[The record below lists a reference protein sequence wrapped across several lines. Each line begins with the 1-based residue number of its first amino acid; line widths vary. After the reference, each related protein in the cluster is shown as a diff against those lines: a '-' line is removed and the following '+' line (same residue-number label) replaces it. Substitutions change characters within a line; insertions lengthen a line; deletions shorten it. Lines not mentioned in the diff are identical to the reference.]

1 MAQQS
6 MAASVLQREL
16 LLSARNPAA
25 SLNAVWF
32 FVLVC
37 GLFAIGIGPDKEQL
51 AQLAPGLI
59 WVIALLAVMLSVDA
73 LFRHD
78 YADGS
83 LEQLLLAAQPLYFL
97 ILARLLAQALLI
109 ALPLA
114 LISPLL
120 SLMLGMNMQ
129 ALPALIISLLIGV
142 PTLVLVGAIGAAL
155 TVGFERGGLL
165 LALLILPLYV
175 PVLIFA
181 SAAVVSAA
189 SGFDYIGQIL
199 ILAAQFVLALA
210 LSPLAVV
217 AGLRLNYYH

>member
-1 MAQQS
+1 MAGKTIIK
-6 MAASVLQREL
+6 AVLRREF
-16 LLSARNPAA
+16 LLSVRNASA
-25 SLNAVWF
+25 SLNGVWF

-51 AQLAPGLI
+51 GGLAPGLI
-59 WVIALLAVMLSVDA
+59 WVTALLAVMLSVDA

-83 LEQLLLAAQPLYFL
+83 LEQLLLAAHSLYFL
-97 ILARLLAQALLI
+97 VLARLMAQALLI
-109 ALPLA
+109 AVPLA
-114 LISPLL
+114 LVSPLL
-120 SLMLGMNMQ
+120 ALMLGMK
-129 ALPALIISLLIGV
+129 AAGLPVLILSLLLGV
-142 PTLVLVGAIGAAL
+142 PTLVMIGAIGAAL

-165 LALLILPLYV
+165 LALLVLPLYV

-181 SAAVVSAA
+181 AAAVVSAA
-189 SGFDYIGQIL
+189 DGYTYAGQL
-199 ILAAQFVLALA
+199 MILAAQFVLAVA

>member
-1 MAQQS
+1 M
-6 MAASVLQREL
+6 LRREL
-16 LLSARNPAA
+16 LLSVRNPAA

-37 GLFAIGIGPDKEQL
+37 SLFAIGIGPDK
-51 AQLAPGLI
+51 AQLAELSPGLI

-97 ILARLLAQALLI
+97 MLARLMAQALLI
-109 ALPLA
+109 AAPLA
-114 LISPLL
+114 LVSPLL
-120 SLMLGMNMQ
+120 AVMLGMPVPG
-129 ALPALIISLLIGV
+129 LPALIVSLLVGV
-142 PTLVLVGAIGAAL
+142 PTLVMIGAIGAAL

-181 SAAVVSAA
+181 AAAVTNAA
-189 SGFDYIGQIL
+189 HGYEYTGPIL
-199 ILAAQFVLALA
+199 ILIAQFVLAIA